1 MSIIDIIQNGIFFSD
16 GNMDSMPLW
25 TLAIIVSMVVPYLLG
40 SLNFAIIISAKQYN
54 EDIRSYGSKNAGMTN
69 MMRTYGKC
77 AAALTLLGDALKSIV
92 SCIIGYLMLGYL
104 GCYIAGL
111 FCVMGHMFPVFYR
124 FKGGKG
130 VVTGAM
136 AILMSDPITFAIVLL
151 IFIIIVAFTKYISLG
166 SVMSV
171 LLYPIILDRVYKWL
185 GHEVCPYT
193 IFAILIMILVV
204 VKHYENIKRLFQGKE
219 NKFSFK
225 KSSDAAKAHQAEIA
239 AQKEAEHAESEAEE
253 TLETVAVTKRKKINK
268 NYGKKKK

>member
-1 MSIIDIIQNGIFFSD
+1 MRIIDIIQNGIFFVD
-16 GNMDSMPLW
+16 GVMDSTPLW
-25 TLAIIVSMVVPYLLG
+25 VLGIVVSMVVPYLLG
-40 SLNFAIIISAKQYN
+40 SLNFAIIISAKQYK

-69 MMRTYGKC
+69 MMRTYGKR
-77 AAALTLLGDALKSIV
+77 AAGLTLLGDALKAIV
-92 SCIIGYLMLGYL
+92 SCAIGYLMLGYL

-171 LLYPIILDRVYKWL
+171 LLYPLILDRIYIWR
-185 GHEVCPYT
+185 GYPCPYT
-193 IFAILIMILVV
+193 IFAVMLMILVV
-204 VKHYENIKRLFQGKE
+204 AKHYENIKRLWQGKE

-225 KSSDAAKAHQAEIA
+225 KSSEAAKTHQAEIE
-239 AQKEAEHAESEAEE
+239 AQKKAVEAEAKEE
-253 TLETVAVTKRKKINK
+253 EHLETVSTTKRKKINK

>member
-25 TLAIIVSMVVPYLLG
+25 ILGIIVSMVVPYLLG
-40 SLNFAIIISAKQYN
+40 SLNFAIIISAKQYK

-69 MMRTYGKC
+69 MMRTYGKR

-92 SCIIGYLMLGYL
+92 SCVIGYLMLGYL

-136 AILMSDPITFAIVLL
+136 AILMSDPITFAIILL
-151 IFIIIVAFTKYISLG
+151 IFIIVVAFTKYISLG

-204 VKHYENIKRLFQGKE
+204 AKHYENIKRLFQGKE

-225 KSSDAAKAHQAEIA
+225 KSADAAKAHKAEIE
-239 AQKEAEHAESEAEE
+239 AQKDNDTE
-253 TLETVAVTKRKKINK
+253 K
-268 NYGKKKK
+268 

>member
-1 MSIIDIIQNGIFFSD
+1 MHIIDIIQNGIFFSD
-16 GNMDSMPLW
+16 GVMDSIPLW
-25 TLAIIVSMVVPYLLG
+25 VLGIVVSMVVPYLLG
-40 SLNFAIIISAKQYN
+40 SLNFAIIISAKQYK

-69 MMRTYGKC
+69 MMRTYGKS
-77 AAALTLLGDALKSIV
+77 AAALTLLGDALKSVV

-111 FCVMGHMFPVFYR
+111 FCVIGHMFPVFYR

-136 AILMSDPITFAIVLL
+136 AILMSDPIVFAIVLL
-151 IFIIIVAFTKYISLG
+151 IFIIIVVFTKYISLG

-171 LLYPIILDRVYKWL
+171 LLYPFLLDRICKLRGY
-185 GHEVCPYT
+185 VCPYT
-193 IFAILIMILVV
+193 IFAFLIMILVLI
-204 VKHYENIKRLFQGKE
+204 KHYENIKRLFQGKE

-225 KSSDAAKAHQAEIA
+225 KSSDAAKAHQAEIE
-239 AQKEAEHAESEAEE
+239 AQKAAVLAEPEEEEAEE
-253 TLETVAVTKRKKINK
+253 TVVVTKRKKINK